1 MLRQLPIITLKQIED
16 HFARGEQSLTLSKF
30 EWREIQALIEPAIAT
45 GTQLSE
51 ARRETH

>member
-16 HFARGEQSLTLSKF
+16 HFARGEQSLSKF
-30 EWREIQALIEPAIAT
+30 EWHEIQALIEPAMAT
-45 GTQLSE
+45 GAQLSE